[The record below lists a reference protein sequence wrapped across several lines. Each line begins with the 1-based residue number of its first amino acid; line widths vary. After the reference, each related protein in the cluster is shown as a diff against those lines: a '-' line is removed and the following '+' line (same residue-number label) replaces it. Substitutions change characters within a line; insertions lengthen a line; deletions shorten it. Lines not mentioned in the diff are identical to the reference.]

1 MPKRY
6 SEKEKEHIR
15 KRLKEEATK
24 CLSKYGIR
32 RTTVDELVER
42 VQIPKG
48 TFYLFYQSKE
58 MLFFEVILE
67 QHERVDQKFLEEVRR
82 IEAEDFTVEKLTEVI
97 VHFYQMIDEIPI
109 FKLLSSDEVELL
121 ALKLPPEV
129 LEEHL
134 RDDRSM
140 VDEMLEIIPGR
151 KEVDTKALS
160 AAFRAIFFSTLHKE
174 EIGEEN
180 YEKALFLLVHGVV
193 DQLI

>member
-1 MPKRY
+1 M
-6 SEKEKEHIR
+6 
-15 KRLKEEATK
+15 
-24 CLSKYGIR
+24 
-32 RTTVDELVER
+32 
-42 VQIPKG
+42 
-48 TFYLFYQSKE
+48 FYQSKE

-82 IEAEDFTVEKLTEVI
+82 IGAKDITAERLTEVI

-121 ALKLPPEV
+121 GRKLPPEV

-140 VDEMLEIIPGR
+140 VDELLEIIPGR

-180 YEKALFLLVHGVV
+180 YQKALYILVFGIV